1 MNSIIINSREFDF
14 DIGCKLLKVKYK
26 ECPFPEIIDIWND
39 IIPAEFKD
47 VALISNVELRRVA
60 IEILDIT
67 KVIDELDATLINKG
81 SINRKNKWKIDK
93 NEYLEYFVTE
103 NYSLYKLS
111 DSAVLTLGLWIWQSY
126 YFLKFKD
133 TSTDREY
140 ILWVD
145 NIQNDAIAS
154 IANTFKTKVK
164 ENCIDKIV
172 RQGDCMRIKI
182 NKPIDESLLSF
193 ERGLTKDE
201 YINLVVNES

>member
-1 MNSIIINSREFDF
+1 MNSIIINNREFDF

-26 ECPFPEIIDIWND
+26 ECPFGEILDIWND

-47 VALISNVELRRVA
+47 IALISNIELRRVA
-60 IEILDIT
+60 LEILDINE
-67 KVIDELDATLINKG
+67 IINNLDVTLVNEG
-81 SINRKNKWKIDK
+81 AINRKNKWKISE

-103 NYSLYKLS
+103 KYALYILS
-111 DSAVLTLGLWIWQSY
+111 DSAKLMVGLPTWLDY

-145 NIQNDAIAS
+145 NVGNDAIAS
-154 IANTFKTKVK
+154 IANTFKTEVK
-164 ENCIDKIV
+164 EGYIDKIV

-182 NKPIDESLLSF
+182 NNSIDESKLPF